1 MPPVRALRLPAWGS
15 TPELADAPEP
25 EAAPGSSLV
34 RVGAAALN
42 PADLAI
48 AAGRFYLPIPEPP
61 FTPGA
66 EAVGEVVSSA
76 AHPAGTRVWCLAMV
90 GSLAELVVV
99 PDDRMVP
106 VPEGLPDEL
115 AVAIGVAGL
124 AGWMPV
130 RDRGGLEPGETV
142 VVLAASGVVG
152 QVAIQASRGIAD
164 RIVAVARSADGRD
177 RALALGAD
185 VALATGPGLADA
197 LRLACGD
204 GADLVVDPLWGDAA
218 LAALGA
224 LRHGGRLVQVGN
236 AQAPTAE
243 VPAGPLRGG
252 RLDIRGFSVF
262 SEEPGARAR
271 AYAALADAARAGDV
285 RLSLSVLSLDDCPAA
300 WKLLASGA
308 GGAKLVVRV

>member
-1 MPPVRALRLPAWGS
+1 VPPVRALRLSARGS
-15 TPELADAPEP
+15 TPELVDAPEP

-34 RVGAAALN
+34 RVGAVALN
-42 PADLAI
+42 PVDLAI
-48 AAGRFYLPIPEPP
+48 AAGRFYKPIPDPP

-76 AHPAGTRVWCLAMV
+76 VHPAGTRVWCLAMV
-90 GSLAELVVV
+90 GCLAELVVV
-99 PDDRMVP
+99 PDDDLAP
-106 VPEGLPDEL
+106 VPDGLSDEL
-115 AVAIGVAGL
+115 AVAIGIAGL

-130 RDRGGLEPGETV
+130 RDRGRLVAGETV
-142 VVLAASGVVG
+142 IVLAAGGIVG
-152 QVAIQASRGIAD
+152 QVAIQAARGVAD
-164 RIVAVARSADGRD
+164 RIVAVARSAEGRD

-197 LRLACGD
+197 LRNACGD
-204 GADLVVDPLWGDAA
+204 GAHLAIDPLWGDPA

-224 LRHGGRLVQVGN
+224 LRHDGRLVQVGN
-236 AQAPTAE
+236 AAAPAAE

-271 AYAALADAARAGDV
+271 SYAAVAEAARAGDV
-285 RLSLSVLSLDDCPAA
+285 KLSLAVAPLDECPAA
-300 WKLLASGA
+300 WERQAA
-308 GGAKLVVRV
+308 GTGGTKLVLRV